1 MAKRVMICGARMLA
15 SGTRMLANLALMLTL
30 ALTLA
35 TQTSLATDNATAS
48 DTDLTSDAAFNRA
61 VQAVKNKD
69 YDAAIRIF
77 EAQAEASQHDAQ
89 YNLAVLLHA
98 GKGRPQ
104 NFQQALIWAW
114 SAVLGG
120 IEEATELADEL
131 ADMIPEKALDAA
143 RESLREKLQT
153 RIDAGDRTAVMQF
166 ASYHE
171 TLLAEADFET
181 AYIWYSIAAAI
192 GEDGSIKARDDAQG
206 KVDDEDIVTLQVK
219 AGTIF
224 EGLTFKN

>member
-1 MAKRVMICGARMLA
+1 MTGRVVTFCSRTLTCLLLILTLSAQ
-15 SGTRMLANLALMLTL
+15 SSLAN
-30 ALTLA
+30 
-35 TQTSLATDNATAS
+35 DNATAS
-48 DTDLTSDAAFNRA
+48 DSDLTSDAAFNKA
-61 VQAVKNKD
+61 VQAVKQKN
-69 YDAAIRIF
+69 YADAVAIF

-120 IEEATELADEL
+120 IEEAIELADEL
-131 ADMIPEKALDAA
+131 TDMIPEKALEEA
-143 RESLREKLQT
+143 RESLRDKLQK
-153 RIDAGDRTAVMQF
+153 RIDDGDRSAVMQF
-166 ASYHE
+166 ASYH
-171 TLLAEADFET
+171 TLILEEADFET
-181 AYIWYSIAAAI
+181 AYVWYSIAAAI
-192 GEDGSIKARDDAQG
+192 GEEGSIEARDDAQS
-206 KVDDEDIVTLQVK
+206 KVDDEEIVTLQLK

>member
-1 MAKRVMICGARMLA
+1 MTGRVVTLCSRTLSCLLLILTLSAH
-15 SGTRMLANLALMLTL
+15 SSLAN
-30 ALTLA
+30 
-35 TQTSLATDNATAS
+35 DNATAS
-48 DTDLTSDAAFNRA
+48 DADLTSDAAFNKA
-61 VQAVKNKD
+61 VQAVKQKN
-69 YDAAIRIF
+69 YADAVAIF

-120 IEEATELADEL
+120 IEEAIELADEL
-131 ADMIPEKALDAA
+131 TDMIPEKALEEA
-143 RESLREKLQT
+143 RESLRDKLQK
-153 RIDAGDRTAVMQF
+153 RIDYGDRSAVMQF
-166 ASYHE
+166 ASYH
-171 TLLAEADFET
+171 TLILEEADFET
-181 AYIWYSIAAAI
+181 AYVWYSIAAAI
-192 GEDGSIKARDDAQG
+192 GEEGSIEARDDAQS
-206 KVDDEDIVTLQVK
+206 KVDDEEIVTLQLK